1 MNTRPDD
8 VCLALAAIVGVA
20 GGVFDLRSSHRIPNY
35 FTYSSAACGIV
46 LRGVLGGW
54 RDLLSAMA
62 AAMITFFFMAIFY
75 RLHAMGGGDVKLMTA
90 VAAFAAMEH
99 VFLEMFCTALAGGL
113 IALGIILWKRQLGK
127 RLTNVFLIL
136 LHHFHGGI
144 TPHPELSLD
153 GPDALTM
160 PYGTAIAVGSMA
172 VLVIA
177 RGLK

>member
-8 VCLALAAIVGVA
+8 VCLALAAIVGVV
-20 GGVFDLRSSHRIPNY
+20 GGVFDLRSSHRIPNS

-54 RDLLSAMA
+54 RDLLSAVA
-62 AAMITFFFMAIFY
+62 AAMATFFFLAILY
-75 RLHAMGGGDVKLMTA
+75 RLRTMGGGDVKLMTA
-90 VAAFAAMEH
+90 VAAFAAMDH
-99 VFLEMFCTALAGGL
+99 VFMEMFCTALAGGL

-136 LHHFHGGI
+136 LHHFLGGI
-144 TPHPELSLD
+144 TPYPELSLD

-160 PYGTAIAVGSMA
+160 PYGTAIAIGSMA
-172 VLVIA
+172 VLAIA

>member
-8 VCLALAAIVGVA
+8 VCLALAAIVGVV

-46 LRGVLGGW
+46 LRGELGGW
-54 RDLLSAMA
+54 RDLLSAVA
-62 AAMITFFFMAIFY
+62 AAMGTFFFLAIFY
-75 RLHAMGGGDVKLMTA
+75 RLRTMGGGDVKLMTA
-90 VAAFAAMEH
+90 VAAFAAMDH
-99 VFLEMFCTALAGGL
+99 VFLEMFCTALAGGM

-136 LHHFHGGI
+136 LHHFHAGI
-144 TPHPELSLD
+144 SQHPELSLD
-153 GPDALTM
+153 SPDALTM